1 MAVTRKE
8 LGEMLLEA
16 DLISPSQLNEALG
29 LQKAYG
35 ERLASVLVRKRIL
48 TEKFA
53 VTYLGRQVGFPGV
66 DLSQTDIDLST
77 LDLIPLG
84 FCEHHRVFPIRRDG
98 DRLLLAMIAPTAA
111 ALVARLQAR
120 AKIQLV
126 PMVALESRI
135 RNAIHEARQAQR
147 AGRRTI
153 TPSIQ
158 DDDEPVPPAT
168 PSAAAPRAGS
178 AAASEPTAAVA
189 GEAQGASPAPTLT
202 PEPNMPSGTRDAAV
216 VAPTPE
222 EPLTVLVA
230 GAATHERAALAALLA
245 EHHHRVISAA
255 TGKDT
260 LSLVRERAPDLVILD
275 SILPGIDGFEVCRQL
290 KQDDRMRHVPVVLL
304 ISAGLGWR
312 FAADAREQY
321 GADDVVERPLD
332 DADLLRRI
340 GLLTDRTA
348 PGLPAQ
354 TEAAV
359 RQHLRDGIV
368 ALKQDRHDEALAAF
382 ARGLEVDPFND
393 LVHYYLGMAH
403 EKKGQV
409 FLAIDHY
416 EKAVQ
421 INPEFYAAIISL
433 ANLYQ
438 RQRFRRKA
446 LEMWELALLDVY
458 GRVARVLLDMARD
471 EGRRLRDG
479 RIAFRRATH
488 QEIANRIGTPRET
501 VTRMMKD
508 LERQGLIRV
517 EGKEFVVGP
526 DFEKSCD

>member
-16 DLISPSQLNEALG
+16 DLIRPSQLNEALG

-53 VTYLGRQVGFPGV
+53 VTYLGRQVGFPGI
-66 DLSQTDIDLST
+66 DLSQTEIDLST
-77 LDLIPLG
+77 LDLVPLG
-84 FCEHHRVFPIRRDG
+84 FCERHRIIPIRVDG
-98 DRLLLAMIAPTAA
+98 DRLLLAMINPTDT
-111 ALVARLQAR
+111 ALLARIQAQT
-120 AKIQLV
+120 KIQLV
-126 PMVALESRI
+126 PMVALESSI
-135 RNAIHEARQAQR
+135 RNAIREARQAQR

-158 DDDEPVPPAT
+158 DDDEPVPSAT
-168 PSAAAPRAGS
+168 PSAAAPTAGS

-189 GEAQGASPAPTLT
+189 GAPQGASPAPTTLT
-202 PEPNMPSGTRDAAV
+202 PEPNTPSATRDAAV

-222 EPLTVLVA
+222 EHLTVLVA
-230 GAATHERAALAALLA
+230 GAATHEWAALAALLA
-245 EHHHRVISAA
+245 EHRHRVITAA

-275 SILPGIDGFEVCRQL
+275 SILPGMDGFEVCRQL
-290 KQDDRMRHVPVVLL
+290 KQDDRVRHVPVVLL
-304 ISAGLGWR
+304 VSAALGWR

-321 GADDVVERPLD
+321 GADDVVERPFD

-348 PGLPAQ
+348 PGLSAQ

-421 INPEFYAAIISL
+421 INPEFYDAIISL

-446 LEMWELALLDVY
+446 LEMWELALQ
-458 GRVARVLLDMARD
+458 
-471 EGRRLRDG
+471 
-479 RIAFRRATH
+479 ATR
-488 QEIANRIGTPRET
+488 EET
-501 VTRMMKD
+501 VR
-508 LERQGLIRV
+508 ERIKAHILALL
-517 EGKEFVVGP
+517 
-526 DFEKSCD
+526 

>member
-1 MAVTRKE
+1 VTRKE

-98 DRLLLAMIAPTAA
+98 DRLLLAMIDPTDA
-111 ALVARLQAR
+111 ALVARIQTR

-126 PMVALESRI
+126 PMVALESSI
-135 RNAIHEARQAQR
+135 RNAIREARQAQR

-158 DDDEPVPPAT
+158 DGDEEPTPPAT
-168 PSAAAPRAGS
+168 PSAAAPTADS
-178 AAASEPTAAVA
+178 AAASEPTPAVA
-189 GEAQGASPAPTLT
+189 GEPQGASPAPTLT
-202 PEPNMPSGTRDAAV
+202 PEPNTPSATRDAAV

-222 EPLTVLVA
+222 EPLTILVA
-230 GAATHERAALAALLA
+230 GAATQERATLDALLA
-245 EHHHRVISAA
+245 EQHHRVITAA
-255 TGKDT
+255 AGKDT
-260 LSLVRERAPDLVILD
+260 LALVHERAPDLVMLD
-275 SILPGIDGFEVCRQL
+275 SMLPGIDGFEVCRQL

-304 ISAGLGWR
+304 VSAGLGWR

-321 GADDVVERPLD
+321 GADDVVERPFD

-348 PGLPAQ
+348 PGLSAQ

-421 INPEFYAAIISL
+421 INPEFYDAIISL

-446 LEMWELALLDVY
+446 LEMWELALQ
-458 GRVARVLLDMARD
+458 
-471 EGRRLRDG
+471 
-479 RIAFRRATH
+479 ATR
-488 QEIANRIGTPRET
+488 EET
-501 VTRMMKD
+501 VR
-508 LERQGLIRV
+508 ERIKAHILALL
-517 EGKEFVVGP
+517 
-526 DFEKSCD
+526 